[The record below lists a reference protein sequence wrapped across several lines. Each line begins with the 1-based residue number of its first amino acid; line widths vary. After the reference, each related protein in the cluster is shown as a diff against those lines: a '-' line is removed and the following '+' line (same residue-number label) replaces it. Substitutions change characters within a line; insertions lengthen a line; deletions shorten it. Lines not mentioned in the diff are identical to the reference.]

1 MKRKPCQRCKIVRYL
16 KVTFFSAW
24 KISPN
29 MARNPCKFLSHMC
42 TQESRI
48 VGKSWK
54 LAKIGTLESIP
65 ECMSSDYAELHVSP

>member
-1 MKRKPCQRCKIVRYL
+1 
-16 KVTFFSAW
+16 
-24 KISPN
+24 